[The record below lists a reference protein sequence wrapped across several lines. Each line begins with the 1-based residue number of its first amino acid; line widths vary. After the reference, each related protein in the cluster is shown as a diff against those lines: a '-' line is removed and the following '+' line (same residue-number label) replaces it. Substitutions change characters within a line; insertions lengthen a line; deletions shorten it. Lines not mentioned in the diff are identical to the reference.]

1 MPIYSGI
8 DEAGLG
14 PILGPFCATSTTI
27 QSPTPLNKLLE
38 DQQKKLF
45 YVDDSKKVF
54 QGKNGLK
61 RLEESVLSFYT
72 LLTGSVPRT
81 LDSFIPSLK
90 GEWYKKEMKLPLT
103 VSTDQILE
111 KAGKIDEIF
120 DQRGVKIL
128 DIKRTAISAK
138 DFNSLIDIHDN
149 KSIVCQKIVDPLI
162 RQVSTY
168 DKSDIVIDK
177 QGGRKFY
184 KEYLK
189 ALFPLE
195 EVSTKLEE
203 ANHSSYTVS
212 NRTISFRAKADSSS
226 FAVALASMF
235 SKYMRELAMTSF
247 NRHWYSL
254 NSNVKPTAGYYT
266 DGVRFLKDL
275 ELNELLPDNIDYIR
289 RKK

>member
-27 QSPTPLNKLLE
+27 QGPSPLKELLE

-54 QGKNGLK
+54 QGKYGLQ

-72 LLTGSVPRT
+72 LLTGSVPKT
-81 LDSFIPSLK
+81 LKSFIPSLN
-90 GEWYKKEMKLPLT
+90 GEWYNREMTLPLT
-103 VSTDQILE
+103 VSEDHIVE
-111 KAGKIDEIF
+111 NASKIDELF
-120 DQRGVKIL
+120 DQRGVKLL
-128 DIKRTAISAK
+128 DIKKTAISDK
-138 DFNSLIDIHDN
+138 SFNSLIDTSDN
-149 KSIVCQKIVDPLI
+149 KSIVCQKIVEPLI
-162 RQVSTY
+162 KQVGTFANSEIT
-168 DKSDIVIDK
+168 VDK

-184 KEYLK
+184 SDYLNQ
-189 ALFPLE
+189 LFPSDE
-195 EVSTKLEE
+195 INIEFEE
-203 ANHSSYTVS
+203 ANHSRYEISDKS
-212 NRTISFRAKADSSS
+212 ISFRAKADSSS
-226 FAVALASMF
+226 FTVALASMF
-235 SKYMRELAMTSF
+235 SKYMREIAMTSF

-254 NSNVKPTAGYYT
+254 NSDVKPTAGYYT

-275 ELNELLPDNIDYIR
+275 EINSLLPSDMDIIR